1 MSCSSLSVLTHLAM
15 FIGSHFLNGTVYKDD
30 VGRVTALRLANTD
43 PRTHHTSY
51 TVLSTPI
58 HSNCF
63 EKSHPLLLNDISTK
77 WIPTTPL
84 IEWDKDELAD
94 ELTECKNSF
103 RTLKHRHI
111 TQGRNLYSIKKTLW
125 NRINAMKSLRT
136 TPKPE
141 KKIAIRP
148 VSRTSVVHV
157 SKPYV
162 APPKTVVYKEPEKIA
177 DPLRHNL
184 VSRVNRVNSVQK
196 KYRRSHRHRS
206 HRHRSHRHR
215 SHRHR
220 RRLLRPI
227 KKQIRKLHKKIKKVK
242 G

>member
-63 EKSHPLLLNDISTK
+63 EKSHPLLLDDISTK

-111 TQGRNLYSIKKTLW
+111 KQERNLYSIKKTLW
-125 NRINAMKSLRT
+125 NRINAMKALRT

-148 VSRTSVVHV
+148 VSRTSPVVHV

-162 APPKTVVYKEPEKIA
+162 VPPKTVVYKEPEKSA

-196 KYRRSHRHRS
+196 KYRHRS
-206 HRHRSHRHR
+206 HRHRSYRHRSHR

-220 RRLLRPI
+220 RRLLR
-227 KKQIRKLHKKIKKVK
+227 KLHKKIKKVK

>member
-43 PRTHHTSY
+43 PHTHHTSY

-63 EKSHPLLLNDISTK
+63 EKSHPLLLDDISTK
-77 WIPTTPL
+77 WIPKEPL
-84 IEWDKDELAD
+84 DTWDRDELAD
-94 ELTECKNSF
+94 ELVECKNSF

-111 TQGRNLYSIKKTLW
+111 TQARNLYSIKTTLW
-125 NRINAMKSLRT
+125 NRINAMKAIRT

-141 KKIAIRP
+141 KKIPLRP
-148 VSRTSVVHV
+148 VSRSPVVHV
-157 SKPYV
+157 DKPYV
-162 APPKTVVYKEPEKIA
+162 APPKTVMYKEPEKSA

-184 VSRVNRVNSVQK
+184 VVPITRVSPIVHRK
-196 KYRRSHRHRS
+196 KHPHL
-206 HRHRSHRHR
+206 HH
-215 SHRHR
+215 
-220 RRLLRPI
+220 
-227 KKQIRKLHKKIKKVK
+227 IRKLHK